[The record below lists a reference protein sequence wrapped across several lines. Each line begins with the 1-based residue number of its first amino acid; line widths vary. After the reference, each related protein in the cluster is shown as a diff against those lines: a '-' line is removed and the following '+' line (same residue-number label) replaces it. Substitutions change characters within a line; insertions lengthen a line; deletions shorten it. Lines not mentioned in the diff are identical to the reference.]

1 VTMITSQGAA
11 QSVVYVVV
19 LLILTPLLGSY
30 MARVYEG
37 EQVLLAR
44 WFGFAERG
52 FYRLLRTSP
61 DEEQDWKAYG
71 TSVLVFS
78 LLFLIP
84 LFVLLRVQGHLP
96 LNPDHLPAVNAG
108 VSVNTAVSFVTN
120 TNWQYY
126 GGESTMSYLSQM
138 AGLAVQ
144 NFVSAAVGMAV
155 LAAMIRGF
163 ARRETA
169 KLGNFW
175 VDLYRSTI
183 YILLPLSIVLATV
196 LIWQG
201 VPDTFSG
208 HAVAHTVQGH
218 TQAIA
223 RGPVASQV
231 AIKQLGTNGGGV
243 YNSNSAVPFENPTG
257 LTNFLEMLSI
267 LLIGSAE
274 VFMFG
279 KMVRATRQGWAL
291 LSVMYIC
298 MIAGVVIAAPAE
310 QHASPVLRQAG
321 VNVAASAAQ
330 PGGNMEGKETRFGIA
345 NTALWAD
352 VTTDASNGS
361 VNGGHDSLT
370 AMGGAVPLVNIFIGE
385 VIFGGVGSGLYGML
399 MLVIIAVFVGG
410 LMVGR
415 TPEYLG
421 KKIEAREMKLAV
433 IGSVW
438 VPIVVL
444 VLTGIAMSTAAGKA
458 SIFNAGPHGFTEAFY
473 AYTSQGNNNGSAFA
487 GYGATHFSEMM
498 GAFAMLVGRFVPL
511 LVALAIGGSVAAKK
525 TAPASAGTLRTDGPT
540 FVVLLTGVVIL
551 LPALTILPAIVLG
564 PVVEALTTRLF

>member
-1 VTMITSQGAA
+1 MITSQGAA
-11 QSVVYVVV
+11 QIVVYVVV

-144 NFVSAAVGMAV
+144 NFISAAVGMAV

-444 VLTGIAMSTAAGKA
+444 ILTGIAMSTAAGKA
-458 SIFNAGPHGFTEAFY
+458 SIFNGGPHGFTEAFY